1 MLDYRKLFDVG
12 EKITLSPDFYN
23 HIYADNSWQQDC
35 INAQKKYGFLKI
47 VGVEQNYIEVEGV
60 KSTWT
65 LTLPN
70 INLYQLESYKENLK
84 ILYAFAK
91 NQYDNLKSKN
101 LSCPLVSA
109 FDWTNSPEGFDFWLN
124 IAYGTKINS
133 SEIKENN
140 NSLNKNQQSIKNNN
154 QQSIKNSNNHEIR
167 LQKQKATIIRGT
179 RPKGSRI
186 CSTKHKASIRS
197 RQISYTACYC

>member
-1 MLDYRKLFDVG
+1 MEVPDYKELFSVG
-12 EKITLSPDFYN
+12 QKITLSLNFINNIYSPD
-23 HIYADNSWQQDC
+23 SWEQDC
-35 INAQKKYGFLKI
+35 INAQKEYGSLKI
-47 VGVEQNYIEVEGV
+47 IKVNSDAIEVEGLEH
-60 KSTWT
+60 SWF
-65 LTLPN
+65 LLLDH
-70 INLYQLESYKENLK
+70 INLYQLEPYKENLE

-91 NQYDNLKSKN
+91 NQDNNLHSKN

-124 IAYGTKINS
+124 IANGTKINS
-133 SEIKENN
+133 SEIKENK
-140 NSLNKNQQSIKNNN
+140 NSLNNN
-154 QQSIKNSNNHEIR
+154 QQLIKNSNNHEIR

-197 RQISYTACYC
+197 RQISYTACHC

>member
-1 MLDYRKLFDVG
+1 MLDYRKLFDIG

-35 INAQKKYGFLKI
+35 INAQKEYRSLKI
-47 VGVEQNYIEVEGV
+47 ITVDQNYIAVKGV
-60 KSTWT
+60 KSTWV
-65 LTLPN
+65 LTLSD
-70 INLYQLESYKENLK
+70 INLYQLEPYKENSE
-84 ILYAFAK
+84 ILYAFAQ

-109 FDWTNSPEGFDFWLN
+109 FDWTNTPEGFDFWVN
-124 IAYGTKINS
+124 IANGTKINS

-140 NSLNKNQQSIKNNN
+140 NSLNNN
-154 QQSIKNSNNHEIR
+154 QQQIKNSNNHEIR

-197 RQISYTACYC
+197 RQISYTACHF

>member
-1 MLDYRKLFDVG
+1 MIDYRKLFDVG

-35 INAQKKYGFLKI
+35 INAQKKYESLKI
-47 VGVEQNYIEVEGV
+47 INVDQNYIEVKGV
-60 KSTWT
+60 KSTWA

-70 INLYQLESYKENLK
+70 INLYQLEPYRENSE

-91 NQYDNLKSKN
+91 NQSNNLQTKN

-109 FDWTNSPEGFDFWLN
+109 FDWTNTPEGFDFWVN
-124 IAYGTKINS
+124 IANGTKINNS
-133 SEIKENN
+133 KIKENN
-140 NSLNKNQQSIKNNN
+140 NSLNNN

-179 RPKGSRI
+179 RPKGNRI

-197 RQISYTACYC
+197 RQISYTACHC

>member
-1 MLDYRKLFDVG
+1 MLDYRKLFDIG

-23 HIYADNSWQQDC
+23 HIYANNSWQQDC
-35 INAQKKYGFLKI
+35 INAQKEYRSLKI
-47 VGVEQNYIEVEGV
+47 ITVDQNYIAVKGV
-60 KSTWT
+60 KSTWV
-65 LTLPN
+65 LTLSD
-70 INLYQLESYKENLK
+70 INLYQLEPYKENSE
-84 ILYAFAK
+84 ILYAFAQ

-109 FDWTNSPEGFDFWLN
+109 FDWTNTPEGFDFWVN
-124 IAYGTKINS
+124 IANGTKINS

-140 NSLNKNQQSIKNNN
+140 NSLNNN
-154 QQSIKNSNNHEIR
+154 QQQIKNSNNHEIR

-186 CSTKHKASIRS
+186 CNTKHKASIRS
-197 RQISYTACYC
+197 RQISYTACHF

>member
-12 EKITLSPDFYN
+12 EKITLSSDFYN

-47 VGVEQNYIEVEGV
+47 IEVEQNYIEVEGV
-60 KSTWT
+60 KSTWA

-70 INLYQLESYKENLK
+70 INLYQLEPYKENLE

-91 NQYDNLKSKN
+91 NQFNNLQTKN
-101 LSCPLVSA
+101 LSCPLSSA
-109 FDWTNSPEGFDFWLN
+109 FNWTDSPEGFDFWVN
-124 IAYGTKINS
+124 IAHGTKINS
-133 SEIKENN
+133 SEIKENK
-140 NSLNKNQQSIKNNN
+140 NSLNNN

-197 RQISYTACYC
+197 GQISYTACHC

>member
-35 INAQKKYGFLKI
+35 INAQKNSGSLKI
-47 VGVEQNYIEVEGV
+47 ISVEQNYIEVKGV
-60 KSTWT
+60 KSTWA
-65 LTLPN
+65 LTLSN
-70 INLYQLESYKENLK
+70 INLYQLEPYKENSE

-109 FDWTNSPEGFDFWLN
+109 FDWTNTLEGFDFWVN
-124 IAYGTKINS
+124 IANGIKINS

-140 NSLNKNQQSIKNNN
+140 NSLNNN
-154 QQSIKNSNNHEIR
+154 QQQIKNSNNHEIR

-197 RQISYTACYC
+197 RQISYTACHF

>member
-1 MLDYRKLFDVG
+1 MIDYRKLFDVG

-35 INAQKKYGFLKI
+35 INAQKKYGSLKI
-47 VGVEQNYIEVEGV
+47 IDVDQNYIEVKGV
-60 KSTWT
+60 KNTWA

-70 INLYQLESYKENLK
+70 INLYQLEPYKENLE

-91 NQYDNLKSKN
+91 NQSNNSQIKN
-101 LSCPLVSA
+101 LSCSLSSA
-109 FDWTNSPEGFDFWLN
+109 FKWMDTPEGFDFWVN
-124 IAYGTKINS
+124 IANGTKINS
-133 SEIKENN
+133 SEIKENKSFLN
-140 NSLNKNQQSIKNNN
+140 ENSLNKNQQL
-154 QQSIKNSNNHEIR
+154 IKNSNSHEIR
-167 LQKQKATIIRGT
+167 LQKQKAIIIRGT

-197 RQISYTACYC
+197 RQISYTACHC

>member
-23 HIYADNSWQQDC
+23 RIYADNSWQQDC
-35 INAQKKYGFLKI
+35 INAQKKYGSLKI
-47 VGVEQNYIEVEGV
+47 INVDHNYIEVKGIE
-60 KSTWT
+60 STWA

-70 INLYQLESYKENLK
+70 INLYQLEPYRENSE

-91 NQYDNLKSKN
+91 NQSNNLQTKN
-101 LSCPLVSA
+101 LSCPLSSA
-109 FDWTNSPEGFDFWLN
+109 FNWMDSPEGFDFFFFFSN
-124 IAYGTKINS
+124 GTKINS
-133 SEIKENN
+133 FVIKENKK
-140 NSLNKNQQSIKNNN
+140 SLNNN

-197 RQISYTACYC
+197 RQISYTACHC

>member
-1 MLDYRKLFDVG
+1 MLDYRKLFDAG

-23 HIYADNSWQQDC
+23 HIYANNSWQQDC

-47 VGVEQNYIEVEGV
+47 IDVDQNYIQVEGV
-60 KSTWT
+60 KSTWA

-70 INLYQLESYKENLK
+70 INLYQLEPYKENSE

-91 NQYDNLKSKN
+91 NQDKNLHSKN
-101 LSCPLVSA
+101 LSCSLVSA

-124 IAYGTKINS
+124 IANGTKINS
-133 SEIKENN
+133 SEIKENK
-140 NSLNKNQQSIKNNN
+140 NSLNNN
-154 QQSIKNSNNHEIR
+154 QQPIKNNNNHEIR

-197 RQISYTACYC
+197 RQISYTACHC

>member
-1 MLDYRKLFDVG
+1 MLDYRKLFDIG

-35 INAQKKYGFLKI
+35 INAQKEYRSLKI
-47 VGVEQNYIEVEGV
+47 ITVDQNYIAVKGV
-60 KSTWT
+60 KSTWV
-65 LTLPN
+65 LTLSD
-70 INLYQLESYKENLK
+70 INLYQLEPYKENSE
-84 ILYAFAK
+84 ILYAFAQ

-109 FDWTNSPEGFDFWLN
+109 FDWTNTPEGFDFWVN
-124 IAYGTKINS
+124 IANGTKINS

-140 NSLNKNQQSIKNNN
+140 NSLNNN
-154 QQSIKNSNNHEIR
+154 QQQIKNSNNHEIR

-179 RPKGSRI
+179 RPKGNRI
-186 CSTKHKASIRS
+186 CSTKYKASIRS
-197 RQISYTACYC
+197 RQISYTACHF

>member
-1 MLDYRKLFDVG
+1 MIDYRKLFDVG

-23 HIYADNSWQQDC
+23 HIYADDSWQQDC
-35 INAQKKYGFLKI
+35 INAQKKSESLKI
-47 VGVEQNYIEVEGV
+47 IGVEQNYIEVEGV
-60 KSTWT
+60 KSTWA

-70 INLYQLESYKENLK
+70 INLYQLEPYKENSE

-91 NQYDNLKSKN
+91 NQYNNLKTKN
-101 LSCPLVSA
+101 LSCYLGLA
-109 FDWTNSPEGFDFWLN
+109 FSWTNTPEGFDFWEN
-124 IAYGTKINS
+124 IANGTKINS
-133 SEIKENN
+133 PEIKENN
-140 NSLNKNQQSIKNNN
+140 NSLNNN
-154 QQSIKNSNNHEIR
+154 QQQIKNSNNHEIR

-197 RQISYTACYC
+197 RQISYTACHC

>member
-1 MLDYRKLFDVG
+1 MLDYRKLFDIG

-35 INAQKKYGFLKI
+35 INAQKEYRSLKI
-47 VGVEQNYIEVEGV
+47 IAVDQNYIAVKGV
-60 KSTWT
+60 KSTWV
-65 LTLPN
+65 LTLSD
-70 INLYQLESYKENLK
+70 INLYQLEPYKENSE
-84 ILYAFAK
+84 ILYAFAQ

-109 FDWTNSPEGFDFWLN
+109 FDWTNTPEGFDFWVN
-124 IAYGTKINS
+124 IANGTKINS

-140 NSLNKNQQSIKNNN
+140 NSLNNN
-154 QQSIKNSNNHEIR
+154 QQQIKNSNNHEIR

-197 RQISYTACYC
+197 RQISYTACHF

>member
-1 MLDYRKLFDVG
+1 MLDYRKLFDIG

-35 INAQKKYGFLKI
+35 INAQKKSGSLKI
-47 VGVEQNYIEVEGV
+47 IDVDQNYIEVKGI
-60 KSTWT
+60 KSTWK
-65 LTLPN
+65 LTISH
-70 INLYQLESYKENLK
+70 INLYQLEPYKENSE

-101 LSCPLVSA
+101 LSRPLVSA
-109 FDWTNSPEGFDFWLN
+109 FDWTNSPEGFDFWVN
-124 IAYGTKINS
+124 ICNGNKINN
-133 SEIKENN
+133 SEIKENK
-140 NSLNKNQQSIKNNN
+140 NSLNNN
-154 QQSIKNSNNHEIR
+154 QQPIKNSNNHEIR

-197 RQISYTACYC
+197 RQISYTACHF